1 MEQEVLD
8 VYIACDMEQEVFDVY
23 IACDME
29 QEVFDVY
36 IVHFV
41 DIYVCSTCLCRGG
54 GGGGESFNQRS

>member
-1 MEQEVLD
+1 VYMEQEVL
-8 VYIACDMEQEVFDVY
+8 DVY